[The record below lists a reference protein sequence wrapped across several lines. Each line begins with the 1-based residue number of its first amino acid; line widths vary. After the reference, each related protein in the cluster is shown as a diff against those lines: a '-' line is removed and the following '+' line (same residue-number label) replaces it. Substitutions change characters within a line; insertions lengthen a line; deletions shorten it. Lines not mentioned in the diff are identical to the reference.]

1 MRNPIKTFLNKK
13 RNLARKAKYM
23 QVASSTV
30 LLQQDCLD
38 MRVTPEDRKYVTI
51 GERGLIKAQ
60 FTFET
65 EKGEVHIGNNTH
77 IGDAQFI
84 CRSAISVGND
94 VTMAWGITLYDH
106 DSHSTDWEFRQ
117 HDNEQCYADYMATGN
132 NIAHKDW
139 THVNTAPI
147 VIKDKAWIGMDVLV
161 LKGVTIGEGA
171 VVAAK
176 SVVTKDVP
184 AWTLVAG
191 NPARVV
197 KELRI
202 EK

>member
-1 MRNPIKTFLNKK
+1 MRNPIKTYLAKK
-13 RNLARKAKYM
+13 RNMVLLAKYM
-23 QVASSTV
+23 QVAPSTV
-30 LLQQDCLD
+30 LLQQNCLD
-38 MRVTPEDRKYVTI
+38 MRVAAENRKYVTI
-51 GERGLIKAQ
+51 GERGLIKAL

-65 EKGEVHIGNNTH
+65 EKGEVRIGNNTH
-77 IGDAQFI
+77 IGGAQFI
-84 CRSAISVGND
+84 CRSGIIVGND

-106 DSHSTDWEFRQ
+106 DSHSADWEYRQ
-117 HDNEQCYADYMATGN
+117 HDNEQCYADYIANGN

-139 THVNTAPI
+139 SHVNTAPI
-147 VIKDKAWIGMDVLV
+147 VIEDKVWIGMDVLV

-197 KELRI
+197 KDLKK